1 MKISIIGTGIYGIA
15 LALDMVSNGHS
26 VITWTESD
34 KLYKRYL
41 EKHDFKPITDAF
53 IPDEIKVTT
62 DIKEA
67 LENTDFIVLATS
79 AKYVRSICKDMKK
92 HYNTLTPICIASNS
106 ICFSLIYFYLLKI
119 LYNTSV
125 WVSILFFF

>member
-67 LENTDFIVLATS
+67 LENTL
-79 AKYVRSICKDMKK
+79 
-92 HYNTLTPICIASNS
+92 
-106 ICFSLIYFYLLKI
+106 
-119 LYNTSV
+119 
-125 WVSILFFF
+125 

>member
-41 EKHDFKPITDAF
+41 EKHDFKPITDAI

-92 HYNTLTPICIASNS
+92 HYNTLTPICIASKGIENDTYS
-106 ICFSLIYFYLLKI
+106 FIRYRKI
-119 LYNTSV
+119 
-125 WVSILFFF
+125 